1 MWKNDD
7 HVASP
12 YNITYLPAMRSLSL
26 LLLAGLLFTTAY
38 AQDTTKVHHSKF
50 TFHQLWRGLLYG
62 PQEMNRYR
70 VHEDS
75 LIRPT
80 LAPEGHHPAVYID
93 GEIGYAFLGIH
104 GFENS
109 AAINYQGDGDGVLTL
124 KGLNISAFKPSD
136 NPYNKDRPIIFDDL
150 KTNSLDQ
157 VALLYGKRL
166 VDRTNQD
173 ALNFSAGIA
182 IESRYFYY
190 YSFSPHS
197 QTRYQNAS
205 TYPGVPLEANY
216 QLFSRR
222 FGASFNFK
230 LSGDISKY
238 SFASVGVA
246 LGLGY
251 HYKN

>member
-1 MWKNDD
+1 MK
-7 HVASP
+7 
-12 YNITYLPAMRSLSL
+12 TLSL
-26 LLLAGLLFTTAY
+26 LLLVSLLFTTAY
-38 AQDTTKVHHSKF
+38 AQDTAKVHHSKL
-50 TFHQLWRGLLYG
+50 TLHQLWRSMLYG
-62 PQEMNRYR
+62 PQEMNRFR
-70 VHEDS
+70 RHEDS

-80 LAPEGHHPAVYID
+80 LPPEGHHPAVYID
-93 GEIGYAFLGIH
+93 GEVGYAFLGIH
-104 GFENS
+104 GFESS
-109 AAINYQGDGDGVLTL
+109 AAINYQGDGDGMFTL
-124 KGLNISAFKPSD
+124 KGLNISAFKSSD
-136 NPYNKDRPIIFDDL
+136 NPYNKNRLIIIDDI

-166 VDRTNQD
+166 VDRTHQQ
-173 ALNFSAGIA
+173 AFNFSAGIA

-190 YSFSPHS
+190 YSFSPNS
-197 QTRYQNAS
+197 QTRYQHAA

-230 LSGDISKY
+230 VSGDISKY